1 MNYDFSQISLGPL
14 STLSSGSY
22 FTRLLIENKSIFV
35 QTPKCLTKQ
44 AFIKSGKKNYT
55 DIMLNNNDTIFIN
68 WIEQLESRCQEL
80 MFDKSNIWFETKLE
94 KDDIESAFTSPF
106 KLYKSGKFYLLRVN
120 VNPNIKIFNESNSI
134 LGITDVAVDNML
146 ISILEI
152 EGIRFTSRNF
162 QIDFALKQSLI
173 VSPDPFLEQCFIQ
186 RPSTM
191 VSNTLTNGAKESSEH
206 EMSSVQ
212 HEMSSVQHDMNE
224 NIDTFIDE
232 VLQEIQPEQV
242 LIDPTINSTNE
253 DISEQEQLTKE
264 SLIEANVNDD
274 ELSDTEVCIDDT
286 IIKGESIPDTDNSN
300 HLTEFDSDTLEIN
313 NEPLHLK
320 NHSQVYYELYTK
332 AREKAKELK
341 KNAIKA
347 FLEAKNIKQTYMLDD
362 LDESEDENEN
372 DTDGYEDN
380 TL

>member
-1 MNYDFSQISLGPL
+1 MNNIINPTMNFDFSQISLGPP
-14 STLSSGSY
+14 STLSGGSY
-22 FTRLLIENKSIFV
+22 FTRLLIDNKSIFI

-44 AFIKSGKKNYT
+44 GFIKSGKKNYT

-68 WIEQLESRCQEL
+68 WIEQLETCCQEL
-80 MFDKSNIWFETKLE
+80 MFDKSNSWFETKLD
-94 KDDIESAFTSPF
+94 KDDIETAFTSPF

-120 VNPNIKIFNESNSI
+120 VNPNIKIFNENNSV
-134 LGITDVAVDNML
+134 LGITDVALDNML

-162 QIDFALKQSLI
+162 QIEFALKQSMI

-186 RPSTM
+186 RPSKIGP
-191 VSNTLTNGAKESSEH
+191 NTRINDVASE
-206 EMSSVQ
+206 MPLSQPQPDTST
-212 HEMSSVQHDMNE
+212 
-224 NIDTFIDE
+224 NIDKFIDE
-232 VLQEIQPEQV
+232 TVQEMQQNPLDVELEQV
-242 LIDPTINSTNE
+242 LIDPVINSGDE

-264 SLIEANVNDD
+264 TPIDANDD
-274 ELSDTEVCIDDT
+274 ELSDYEVCVDDI
-286 IIKGESIPDTDNSN
+286 IIKDEPTPDTSSN
-300 HLTEFDSDTLEIN
+300 LMEFDSDTLEIN

-362 LDESEDENEN
+362 LDDSDSEAD
-372 DTDGYEDN
+372 DDDYEDN
-380 TL
+380 IL